1 MANEFDEAS
10 KHAREGMNEAS
21 PHDEKLDAT
30 PALDEAEDQLLS
42 TAEYLARAGQVCP
55 RCGSDQIEG
64 GGGMEVDG
72 TTVVNHMGCLECD
85 FGWRDVYSL
94 HRYVQE

>member
-1 MANEFDEAS
+1 MANEFEEAP
-10 KHAREGMNEAS
+10 KHAQEGMNEAF
-21 PHDEKLDAT
+21 PRDEELDAA
-30 PALDEAEDQLLS
+30 PAPDEGENRLLPI
-42 TAEYLARAGQVCP
+42 AEYLARRGQVCP
-55 RCGSDQIEG
+55 RCGSEQIEG

-94 HRYVQE
+94 QGYVPE

>member
-1 MANEFDEAS
+1 MSDISRENMDEAFP
-10 KHAREGMNEAS
+10 RD
-21 PHDEKLDAT
+21 DELDSTTA
-30 PALDEAEDQLLS
+30 PKGAVDRLLPTS
-42 TAEYLARAGQVCP
+42 EYLARRGQVCP
-55 RCGSDQIEG
+55 RCGSEQIEG

-94 HRYVQE
+94 QGYVPE

>member
-1 MANEFDEAS
+1 MSVSDNVRESRDEAFRHDDEQDAAPTP
-10 KHAREGMNEAS
+10 KEAA
-21 PHDEKLDAT
+21 DR
-30 PALDEAEDQLLS
+30 LLPI
-42 TAEYLARAGQVCP
+42 AEYLARGGQVCP
-55 RCGSDQIEG
+55 RCGSEQIEG

-94 HRYVQE
+94 QGYVQE

>member
-1 MANEFDEAS
+1 MGMSDIIRENMDETF
-10 KHAREGMNEAS
+10 
-21 PHDEKLDAT
+21 PHDGKLDAA
-30 PALDEAEDQLLS
+30 PAPEEAEDRLLP
-42 TAEYLARAGQVCP
+42 TAEYLARDGQVCP
-55 RCGSDQIEG
+55 RCGSEQIEG

-94 HRYVQE
+94 QGYIQE